1 MANHSLPVLTST
13 YANYTAEIKGRID
26 DALLMLDPATSSPT
40 NVPTNAIRFNSA
52 SAKWQKWNSTAWVD
66 LVVSYAINI
75 TGNASTASS
84 VAWSGVASKPNT
96 RDGYGITDVPK
107 VNGTGASGTWGIS
120 INGNAATATNATTAT
135 TATNATTAG
144 ACSGNAATATKLAT
158 ARTINGVSF
167 DGSANIVVAPTIER
181 MDSANTTGYLAFVD
195 SSVASVQP
203 LKIDNGLT
211 YNPSTGVI
219 GASISGNA
227 ATATKLANDTGS
239 APSYSCRAWVVFNGV
254 GTINIHGSG
263 NVSSITDNG
272 VGNYTINFS
281 TALPDGNFAVGTSTD
296 GSVFMRVPDQNASFV
311 RVLTTAANSGG
322 NIGTVPEDVTRLAV
336 TIHR

>member
-195 SSVASVQP
+195 SSTAGTQQLNVDVN
-203 LKIDNGLT
+203 LI
-211 YNPSTGVI
+211 YNPSTNLI
-219 GASISGNA
+219 GANISGNA
-227 ATATKLANDTGS
+227 ATATTATTVTTVSTSQVLTATAG
-239 APSYSCRAWVVFNGV
+239 AVV
-254 GTINIHGSG
+254 GT
-263 NVSSITDNG
+263 
-272 VGNYTINFS
+272 
-281 TALPDGNFAVGTSTD
+281 VGTYA
-296 GSVFMRVPDQNASFV
+296 FAAR
-311 RVLTTAANSGG
+311 AANSGSTPG
-322 NIGTVPEDVTRLAV
+322 NSLTAGATVAGSVLRYAVGGASALSGTWRCMGNMIADVSDNEGSFLTTYTPTLFLR
-336 TIHR
+336 IS